1 MKKSKYLV
9 LLSLAVFFTG
19 CNYTGVP
26 VEYANVCDMKN
37 NGQYVEVVG
46 YFKNTGSAM
55 CSKSGNEPMRCPIQ
69 LVDKPDQPKPVSA
82 YIDLGSGASSIAKD
96 DAKGLVI
103 RDDKNEVVE
112 NSQKVKVTATLMV
125 YTSPPDPNA
134 NYAPCSLTV
143 KKIEKAQ

>member
-1 MKKSKYLV
+1 MRKILFLTITGV
-9 LLSLAVFFTG
+9 GLLISG

-26 VEYANVCDMKN
+26 VEYTNVCDMKN

-82 YIDLGSGASSIAKD
+82 YIDLGSGASMIAKD
-96 DAKGLVI
+96 DAKGLII

-125 YTSPPDPNA
+125 YTTPSKPTDNF
-134 NYAPCSLTV
+134 APCSLTV

>member
-1 MKKSKYLV
+1 MKKIL
-9 LLSLAVFFTG
+9 FFICLGLCFFVSG
-19 CNYTGVP
+19 CNYTGIP
-26 VEYANVCDMKN
+26 VEYANVCDKKN
-37 NGQYVEVVG
+37 DKQYVEVVG

-82 YIDLGSGASSIAKD
+82 YIDLGSGASSISKD
-96 DAKGLVI
+96 DAKGLTI

-112 NSQKVKVTATLMV
+112 NSQKVKVTASLMV
-125 YTSPPDPNA
+125 YDTPSKPTDNF
-134 NYAPCSLTV
+134 APCSLTV

>member
-1 MKKSKYLV
+1 MRK
-9 LLSLAVFFTG
+9 LLFLTITGVCLLISG

-69 LVDKPDQPKPVSA
+69 LVDKLDQPKPVSA
-82 YIDLGSGASSIAKD
+82 YIDLGSGASMIAKD
-96 DAKGLVI
+96 EAKGLII

-112 NSQKVKVTATLMV
+112 NSQKVKVTASLMV
-125 YTSPPDPNA
+125 YSTPSKPTDNF
-134 NYAPCSLTV
+134 APCSLTV

>member
-1 MKKSKYLV
+1 MKKYLFLMV
-9 LLSLAVFFTG
+9 LGLSLMASG
-19 CNYTGVP
+19 CNYTGIP

-46 YFKNTGSAM
+46 FFKNTGSAM
-55 CSKSGNEPMRCPIQ
+55 CSKSGNEPMRCPIG

-82 YIDLGSGASSIAKD
+82 YIDLGSGASSISKD
-96 DAKGLVI
+96 DAKGLII

-112 NSQKVKVTATLMV
+112 NSQKVKVTASLMV
-125 YTSPPDPNA
+125 YTGAPDPKA

>member
-1 MKKSKYLV
+1 MKKYLFLMV
-9 LLSLAVFFTG
+9 LGLSLLASG
-19 CNYTGVP
+19 CNYTGIP

-37 NGQYVEVVG
+37 DKQYVEVVG

-82 YIDLGSGASSIAKD
+82 YIDLGSGASSISKD
-96 DAKGLVI
+96 DVKGLII
-103 RDDKNEVVE
+103 RDDKNEVIE
-112 NSQKVKVTATLMV
+112 NTQKVKVTATLMV
-125 YTSPPDPNA
+125 YTTPSKPTDNF
-134 NYAPCSLTV
+134 APCSLTV

>member
-1 MKKSKYLV
+1 MRK
-9 LLSLAVFFTG
+9 LLFLTITGLCLAVSG
-19 CNYTGVP
+19 CNYTGIP

-82 YIDLGSGASSIAKD
+82 YIDLGSGASSISKD
-96 DAKGLVI
+96 DAKGLII
-103 RDDKNEVVE
+103 RDDKNEVIE
-112 NSQKVKVTATLMV
+112 NSQKVKVTASLMV
-125 YTSPPDPNA
+125 YSTPSKPED